1 MSSQN
6 DENLLLVHV
15 PALVAVLLNAEDTKG
30 LALTEQEVLEIR
42 DTSQCMAMPH
52 DVAAKV
58 TEERGYSDI
67 DPENAWEEWQEIRLE
82 LQSGT

>member
-1 MSSQN
+1 MPSQD

-15 PALVAVLLNAEDTKG
+15 PALVAVLLNAENTKG
-30 LALTEQEVLEIR
+30 SALTEREVLEIR
-42 DTSQCMAMPH
+42 NTSQCIAMPH

-67 DPENAWEEWQEIRLE
+67 NPENAWKEWQEIRLE
-82 LQSGT
+82 LRSGT